1 MILKLKKLK
10 IKCLI
15 IINTLLPLILINWK
29 RKTLVKECKNHKKY
43 CKSET
48 TNAFDLGKKSENL
61 INEVTLKGY
70 TFLSGGVRLTQDDG
84 YQNVLAF
91 LTSA

>member
-15 IINTLLPLILINWK
+15 IINTLLLLILINWK
-29 RKTLVKECKNHKKY
+29 RKTLVKESKIHKNY

-48 TNAFDLGKKSENL
+48 TNAFDLGEKNENL

-84 YQNVLAF
+84 YQNFLAF
-91 LTSA
+91 LTNA

>member
-1 MILKLKKLK
+1 MILKLKELK

-48 TNAFDLGKKSENL
+48 TNAFDLGKKSKNL

-84 YQNVLAF
+84 YQNFLAF
-91 LTSA
+91 LTNA

>member
-15 IINTLLPLILINWK
+15 IINTSLPLILINWK
-29 RKTLVKECKNHKKY
+29 RKTLVKECKSHKKY

-84 YQNVLAF
+84 YQNFLAF
-91 LTSA
+91 LINA